1 MAVPFRSRYFS
12 PRSNTA
18 TAPSLRLNKKLMK
31 TKSQFGVWMDT
42 HDATVVGYDSPD
54 SEEFTILGHVHNPGA
69 DNNSNENASNNQEKT
84 LRLKYFKEIGNLMVN
99 AEEVHLTGTGI
110 VQEQFTHFLA
120 DTPQFKNVRTTDC
133 TSKKMSD
140 DALLEFFTAKFQ

>member
-1 MAVPFRSRYFS
+1 
-12 PRSNTA
+12 
-18 TAPSLRLNKKLMK
+18 MK
-31 TKSQFGVWMDT
+31 TKMQFGVWMDT
-42 HDATVVGYDSPD
+42 HDATVVGYDSPESD
-54 SEEFTILGHVHNPGA
+54 EFAILGHVHNPGA

-84 LRLKYFKEIGNLMVN
+84 LRHKYFKEIGNLMVN